1 MLKYLLKYI
10 NLHII
15 QIILGFV
22 QIIFSS
28 LNIQILVFPEH
39 FYHKRLSLSQSFT
52 YPNCFLHSLLSQC
65 VFKMKIF
72 VETE

>member
-1 MLKYLLKYI
+1 MSKYLLKYI

-28 LNIQILVFPEH
+28 LNIQILIFPENFIPKDFLCH
-39 FYHKRLSLSQSFT
+39 KASLIQIAFYIRFYLSVCL
-52 YPNCFLHSLLSQC
+52 
-65 VFKMKIF
+65 K
-72 VETE
+72 

>member
-28 LNIQILVFPEH
+28 LNIPIFVFPEH
-39 FYHKRLSLSQSFT
+39 
-52 YPNCFLHSLLSQC
+52 LLSQKLHFQIAFYIHFYLSVC
-65 VFKMKIF
+65 LK
-72 VETE
+72 

>member
-39 FYHKRLSLSQSFT
+39 
-52 YPNCFLHSLLSQC
+52 LLSQKLHLSKLLFTFTFISVC
-65 VFKMKIF
+65 VCLK
-72 VETE
+72 